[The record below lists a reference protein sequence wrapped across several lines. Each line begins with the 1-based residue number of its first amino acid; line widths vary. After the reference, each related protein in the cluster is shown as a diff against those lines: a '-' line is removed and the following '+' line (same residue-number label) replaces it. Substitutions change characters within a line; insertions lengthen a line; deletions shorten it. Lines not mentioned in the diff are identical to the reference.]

1 MSRFKKNKKRGAPAT
16 STASLPDIVFML
28 LFFFMVATVMR
39 ETDMLVDIKQPEA
52 NEIVKLEN
60 RKLVAHIYIGTPVK
74 AGLGK
79 EPRIQLDDQLV
90 NDATKVRQW
99 LDIKKGKLD
108 ETEASQMVVSL
119 KVDGKTKMGIVNRVK
134 YELRDNL
141 QFRINYSAATP
152 KVAAD

>member
-1 MSRFKKNKKRGAPAT
+1 MSRFKKEKKRSSPAL

-39 ETDMLVDIKQPEA
+39 ETEMLVDVKQPEA

-60 RKLVAHIYIGTPVK
+60 RKLVAHVYIGAPVK

-99 LDIKKGKLD
+99 LDIKKGKLSPV
-108 ETEASQMVVSL
+108 EAEQLIVSL
-119 KVDGKTKMGIVNRVK
+119 KVDAKTKMGIVNRVK

-141 QFRINYSAATP
+141 QFRINYSAASP
-152 KVAAD
+152 KVEAE

>member
-1 MSRFKKNKKRGAPAT
+1 MSRFKKEKKRSSPAL

-39 ETDMLVDIKQPEA
+39 ETEMQVDVKQPEA
-52 NEIVKLEN
+52 NEVIKLEN
-60 RKLVAHIYIGTPVK
+60 RKLVAHVYIGTPVK

-99 LDIKKGKLD
+99 LDIKKGKLSPV
-108 ETEASQMVVSL
+108 EAEQLVVSL
-119 KVDGKTKMGIVNRVK
+119 KVDAKTKMGIVNRVK

-141 QFRINYSAATP
+141 QFRINYSAASP
-152 KVAAD
+152 KVAAE

>member
-1 MSRFKKNKKRGAPAT
+1 MSKFKKNKKRGAPAT

-39 ETDMLVDIKQPEA
+39 ETEMLVDIKQPEA

-60 RKLVAHIYIGTPVK
+60 RKLVAHVYIGTPIK
-74 AGLGK
+74 GGLGK

-90 NDATKVRQW
+90 NDATKLKDW
-99 LDIKKGKLD
+99 LVAKKGKLS
-108 ETEASQMVVSL
+108 EEEAAQLIVSL
-119 KVDGKTKMGIVNRVK
+119 KVDEKTKMGIVNRVK

-141 QFRINYSAATP
+141 QFRINYSAQTP
-152 KVAAD
+152 KVAK

>member
-1 MSRFKKNKKRGAPAT
+1 MSKFKKNKKRAAPAT

-39 ETDMLVDIKQPEA
+39 ETEMLVDIKQPEA

-60 RKLVAHIYIGTPVK
+60 RKLVAHIYIGTPIK

-90 NDATKVRQW
+90 NDATKLKVW
-99 LDIKKGKLD
+99 LESKKGKLS
-108 ETEASQMVVSL
+108 EEEASQLIVSL
-119 KVDGKTKMGIVNRVK
+119 KVDEKTKMGIVNRVK

-141 QFRINYSAATP
+141 QFRINYSAQQP
-152 KVAAD
+152 KVAK

>member
-1 MSRFKKNKKRGAPAT
+1 MSKFKKNKKRGAPAT

-39 ETDMLVDIKQPEA
+39 ETEMLVDIKQPEA

-60 RKLVAHIYIGTPVK
+60 RKLVAHVYIGTPIK

-90 NDATKVRQW
+90 NDATKLKVW
-99 LDIKKGKLD
+99 LESKKGKLS
-108 ETEASQMVVSL
+108 EEEASQLIVSL
-119 KVDGKTKMGIVNRVK
+119 KVDEKTKMGIVNRVK

-141 QFRINYSAATP
+141 QFRINYSAQTP
-152 KVAAD
+152 KVAK

>member
-1 MSRFKKNKKRGAPAT
+1 MSKFKKKKKADPGI

-39 ETDMLVDIKQPEA
+39 ETEMLVDVKQPEA

-60 RKLVAHIYIGTPVK
+60 RKLVAHVYIGAPVK

-99 LDIKKGKLD
+99 LDIKKGKLAED
-108 ETEASQMVVSL
+108 EAAQLVVSL
-119 KVDGKTKMGIVNRVK
+119 KVDAKTKMGIVNRLK

-152 KVAAD
+152 KVAND

>member
-1 MSRFKKNKKRGAPAT
+1 MSKFKKNKKRGAPAT

-39 ETDMLVDIKQPEA
+39 ETEMLVDIKQPEA

-60 RKLVAHIYIGTPVK
+60 RKLVAHVYIGTPIK

-90 NDATKVRQW
+90 NDATKLKDW
-99 LDIKKGKLD
+99 LVAKKGKLSED
-108 ETEASQMVVSL
+108 EASQLIVSL
-119 KVDGKTKMGIVNRVK
+119 KVDEKTKMGIVNRVK

-141 QFRINYSAATP
+141 QFRINYSAQTP
-152 KVAAD
+152 KVAK

>member
-90 NDATKVRQW
+90 NDATKVGYQKRE
-99 LDIKKGKLD
+99 I
-108 ETEASQMVVSL
+108 
-119 KVDGKTKMGIVNRVK
+119 R
-134 YELRDNL
+134 
-141 QFRINYSAATP
+141 
-152 KVAAD
+152 

>member
-1 MSRFKKNKKRGAPAT
+1 MSKFKKNKKRGAPAT

-39 ETDMLVDIKQPEA
+39 ETEMLVDIKQPEA

-60 RKLVAHIYIGTPVK
+60 RKLVAHIYIGTPIK

-90 NDATKVRQW
+90 NDATKLKVW
-99 LDIKKGKLD
+99 LESKKGKLS
-108 ETEASQMVVSL
+108 EEEASQLIVSL
-119 KVDGKTKMGIVNRVK
+119 KVDEKTKMGIVNRVK

-141 QFRINYSAATP
+141 QFRINYSAQQP
-152 KVAAD
+152 KVAK

>member
-1 MSRFKKNKKRGAPAT
+1 MSRFKKNKRKGGAAI
-16 STASLPDIVFML
+16 STASLPDIIFML
-28 LFFFMVATVMR
+28 LFFFMITTVMR
-39 ETDMLVDIKQPEA
+39 ETELLVDVKQPEA
-52 NEIVKLEN
+52 NELVKLEN

-99 LDIKKGKLD
+99 LDLKKGKLS
-108 ETEASQMVVSL
+108 EEEAAQMVVSL
-119 KVDGKTKMGIVNRVK
+119 KVDAKTKMGIVNRVK

-141 QFRINYSAATP
+141 QFRINYSAGTP
-152 KVAAD
+152 KVAE

>member
-1 MSRFKKNKKRGAPAT
+1 MSKFKKNKKRGAPAT

-39 ETDMLVDIKQPEA
+39 ETEMLVDIKQPEA

-60 RKLVAHIYIGTPVK
+60 RKLVAHIYIGTPIK

-90 NDATKVRQW
+90 NDATKLKVW
-99 LDIKKGKLD
+99 LESKKGKLS
-108 ETEASQMVVSL
+108 EEEASQLIVSL
-119 KVDGKTKMGIVNRVK
+119 KVDEKTKMGIVNRVK

-141 QFRINYSAATP
+141 QFRINYSAQTP
-152 KVAAD
+152 KVAK